1 MVDSRYLCQDTQIS
15 TPSNKYTDHVARDV
29 PRTFVL
35 FELPYDTLPMQP
47 ALHRVLNAI
56 SEAED
61 GYCQGMNFIAA
72 VFLVQGFSE
81 EDAYIVFLYLLKHK
95 HLSQVFKD
103 SSMFLN
109 EYLGQFQQQF
119 SLYLPDLA
127 DRLESCGFSV
137 YLYGVEWFT
146 TIFSC
151 SSKLDLTRAV
161 LDMMLVGIQ
170 DVMFRVGLALLK
182 NVESQVMDLQFE
194 DLLRH
199 FKSIVKQA
207 DTYQVVLDALA
218 IPPHAEAAAG
228 GVLAKTARRS
238 SKPWVAWPY
247 ARHRTL
253 GPVLARACE
262 MGTLNQR
269 QWETWKALH
278 VDSEAH
284 VVVANE
290 VLHYAVWHGHVHV
303 AAFAIQTAKAD
314 PNAGDDFDL
323 RPLHFAIVR
332 NHPDLVRLLLIQG
345 ADVHARGGNSIA
357 MPRSLQMKSPVEL
370 ANMWI
375 YSDIEAVGLVL
386 EGKVCLHCN
395 VKFPLLLPFLAIKQ
409 CPDCLYMYCRQ
420 HCVDHHRCAPSAATQ
435 GVMKPSRV
443 EVDESDCLEADEC
456 DVERTVSRPCNSKW
470 YCTYR
475 DCHGVFNLFRVR
487 YKCAI
492 CSYSMCSLHMH
503 TRTVQGQRCWVCTTC
518 TDDEMED

>member
-1 MVDSRYLCQDTQIS
+1 MVDSRYLCQDTQ
-15 TPSNKYTDHVARDV
+15 ARV
-29 PRTFVL
+29 QR
-35 FELPYDTLPMQP
+35 
-47 ALHRVLNAI
+47 
-56 SEAED
+56 EAED

-81 EDAYIVFLYLLKHK
+81 ENAYIVFLYLLKHK

-146 TIFSC
+146 TIVP
-151 SSKLDLTRAV
+151 V
-161 LDMMLVGIQ
+161 LDMMLVGIE

-182 NVESQVMDLQFE
+182 SQVMDLQFE

-199 FKSIVKQA
+199 FKSIIKQA

-284 VVVANE
+284 LVVANE
-290 VLHYAVWHGHVHV
+290 
-303 AAFAIQTAKAD
+303 TAKAD

-395 VKFPLLLPFLAIKQ
+395 IKFPLLLPFLAIKQ

-420 HCVDHHRCAPSAATQ
+420 HCVDHHRCAPSVPT
-435 GVMKPSRV
+435 GY
-443 EVDESDCLEADEC
+443 L
-456 DVERTVSRPCNSKW
+456 
-470 YCTYR
+470 
-475 DCHGVFNLFRVR
+475 
-487 YKCAI
+487 
-492 CSYSMCSLHMH
+492 
-503 TRTVQGQRCWVCTTC
+503 
-518 TDDEMED
+518 